1 VAALEEDNDDLQA
14 WLWLS
19 GAVES
24 MWTAWNAWS
33 RCCGS
38 ILRTRWHPKARAQ
51 LRARWGKT
59 CRAGGKTPPEEVF
72 REGFEK
78 YQPEAD
84 ERLFADPEETAE
96 PDEVPTLSSIEPI
109 AEEPREKPTRKKS
122 KTNNARRAFG

>member
-1 VAALEEDNDDLQA
+1 
-14 WLWLS
+14 
-19 GAVES
+19 

-59 CRAGGKTPPEEVF
+59 CRAGGKTPPEEVSV
-72 REGFEK
+72 EGFEK

-109 AEEPREKPTRKKS
+109 AEEPREKTQPVKVENDTRVERSAEKS
-122 KTNNARRAFG
+122 SLKPSRLFARS